1 MDDVTLVDS
10 DSYSMGQPLP
20 SSFQSTRWGIRSTH
34 SSSSFS
40 PSEGLLSRFA
50 LPVVGV

>member
-20 SSFQSTRWGIRSTH
+20 SCPPAGESAAPIAVLLLARPKDSYVALRS
-34 SSSSFS
+34 
-40 PSEGLLSRFA
+40 P
-50 LPVVGV
+50 